1 MFFPV
6 LLSRSVATA
15 ALAAGLLTLVACG
28 GGGSGADQQGPNS
41 AQEPVS
47 VLFAAVV
54 GEQQPVSCGSALA
67 GLGSQATTAQLIDLR
82 FYLSDIRLVA
92 ADGTEAPVTL
102 DGSSH
107 QLTQGQQGVA
117 LIDLAKSGV
126 GSCEGSS
133 ETHDRITGTVAAGSY
148 VRLRATLGLPEDL
161 NHSNL
166 TTQDKPAHPSLDLI
180 AMFWNWQLGRKFLL
194 LEVQPEVGLS
204 NYPVHIGSTNC
215 AGDVP
220 GEYYCTH
227 LNKASID
234 IPFNPARDR
243 VALDLKE
250 VFRNVDITQNL
261 AGLPGCMSQWS
272 DLDCQPV
279 FDNLGL
285 SLVDG
290 SASGIQRVFR
300 SIPQ

>member
-1 MFFPV
+1 
-6 LLSRSVATA
+6 
-15 ALAAGLLTLVACG
+15 
-28 GGGSGADQQGPNS
+28 
-41 AQEPVS
+41 
-47 VLFAAVV
+47 
-54 GEQQPVSCGSALA
+54 
-67 GLGSQATTAQLIDLR
+67 
-82 FYLSDIRLVA
+82 
-92 ADGTEAPVTL
+92 
-102 DGSSH
+102 
-107 QLTQGQQGVA
+107 
-117 LIDLAKSGV
+117 
-126 GSCEGSS
+126 
-133 ETHDRITGTVAAGSY
+133 
-148 VRLRATLGLPEDL
+148 
-161 NHSNL
+161 
-166 TTQDKPAHPSLDLI
+166 
-180 AMFWNWQLGRKFLL
+180 
-194 LEVQPEVGLS
+194 
-204 NYPVHIGSTNC
+204 
-215 AGDVP
+215 VP